1 MIMRRRHPA
10 LDVDETGVSL
20 ARVTASGDVQLV
32 RSDGALLAADDVKD
46 TLAFAPRAYADLA
59 ERWSGDDVVAF
70 AGGDRTAPTFAEVL
84 ALVIH
89 ALDSAMEFPRV
100 VEVTRVGAISKDL
113 LAGQIAAGRVLI
125 EYRDA
130 DDAPIFAR
138 VGPQP

>member
-1 MIMRRRHPA
+1 MTGDALPAGAPIEFGLTERPAAKRVYVIYWPGVLEIPWPEGMTA
-10 LDVDETGVSL
+10 LDAV
-20 ARVTASGDVQLV
+20 
-32 RSDGALLAADDVKD
+32 AAWKGQRDD
-46 TLAFAPRAYADLA
+46 
-59 ERWSGDDVVAF
+59 
-70 AGGDRTAPTFAEVL
+70 
-84 ALVIH
+84 
-89 ALDSAMEFPRV
+89 V